1 MDSDRYSN
9 SLRAYVRDML
19 CDGEV
24 LLPMLR
30 QIGAGGENIHTKK
43 RMMAMRDKLWA
54 ELGIPEGL
62 RGELR

>member
-1 MDSDRYSN
+1 MDSDRDSN

-30 QIGAGGENIHTKK
+30 QIVRAWREYTHKK